1 MVKKDKFI
9 KFYIFYLWILFII
22 LISVLYIGINSISNL
37 NAQEHNEYKELL
49 EENQRL
55 KLEIENLKNDKFEA
69 TFKSC
74 SKFCRRL

>member
-1 MVKKDKFI
+1 MEKKDNFI
-9 KFYIFYLWILFII
+9 KFYTFYLWILFII
-22 LISVLYIGINSISNL
+22 LVSTWFIGINSVQL

-55 KLEIENLKNDKFEA
+55 RLEIENLKNDKFEA